1 MLMSKEQLAMN
12 LCYLVQED
20 YELLNVIISDYVM
33 NKINNKEFNDWE
45 DVVNIE
51 MKSIVW
57 GLYHYFKVLRGVA
70 KPTKLCYN

>member
-1 MLMSKEQLAMN
+1 MN
-12 LCYLVQED
+12 RYQQELCTNLSTLLSDD

-51 MKSIVW
+51 MKSIV
-57 GLYHYFKVLRGVA
+57 
-70 KPTKLCYN
+70 

>member
-51 MKSIVW
+51 MKSIV
-57 GLYHYFKVLRGVA
+57 
-70 KPTKLCYN
+70 